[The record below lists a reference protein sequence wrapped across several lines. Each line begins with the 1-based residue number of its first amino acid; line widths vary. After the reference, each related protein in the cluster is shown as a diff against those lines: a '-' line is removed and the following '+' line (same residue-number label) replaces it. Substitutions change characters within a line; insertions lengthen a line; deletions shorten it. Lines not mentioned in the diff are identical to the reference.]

1 MSTKKV
7 LDKAIK
13 IMDKDWPQYGYSML
27 VQRKSDKR
35 KYSVRTV
42 AETKTAAVRN
52 AIAQVVK
59 ENGGK
64 ESDYKVVDYI
74 QFEKSKN

>member
-35 KYSVRTV
+35 KYSISVV
-42 AETKTAAVRN
+42 AETKTGAVRK
-52 AIAQVVK
+52 AVAQAAK

-64 ESDYKVVDYI
+64 ESDYKVIDYI
-74 QFEKSKN
+74 QYEKK

>member
-1 MSTKKV
+1 MSTKRV

-13 IMDKDWPQYGYSML
+13 IMDKDWIQYGFSMV
-27 VQRKSDKR
+27 VQRKSDKKR
-35 KYSVRTV
+35 FTVRTV

-59 ENGGK
+59 QNGGK

-74 QFEKSKN
+74 QFEKK

>member
-1 MSTKKV
+1 MSVKRV

-13 IMDKDWPQYGYSML
+13 IMDKDWIKYGFSIV
-27 VQRKSDKR
+27 VQRKSDKKR
-35 KYSVRTV
+35 YSVRTV

-59 ENGGK
+59 QNGGK

-74 QFEKSKN
+74 QFEKK

>member
-1 MSTKKV
+1 MSTRKA

-35 KYSVRTV
+35 KYSISTV
-42 AETKTAAVRN
+42 AETKTGAVRKVL
-52 AIAQVVK
+52 AQAAK

-64 ESDYKVVDYI
+64 ESDYKVIDYI
-74 QFEKSKN
+74 QYEKK